1 MARELSLIALAGL
14 ALAGCDKGREATPP
28 GSTTVAVT
36 AAPHEGTAKAAPPL
50 VETSFFRVD
59 ARPLAPCTVGSTCE
73 AHLVL
78 TALGDYHVNDEYPTK
93 FVADA
98 ASEVAIEDQGTF
110 ALDGETRGTLTVRWK
125 AQKPGPARLVGAFK
139 LSVCTEE
146 NCKIEAPTIA
156 LDVTSS

>member
-1 MARELSLIALAGL
+1 MARELALIALAGL
-14 ALAGCDKGREATPP
+14 ALAGCDKDREAAPA
-28 GSTTVAVT
+28 GRTTGAVT
-36 AAPHEGTAKAAPPL
+36 AAPHEGTAKTAPPL
-50 VETSFFRVD
+50 VETAFFRVD
-59 ARPLAPCTVGSTCE
+59 AGPLAPCTAGSTCE
-73 AHLVL
+73 AQLVL

-98 ASEVAIEDQGTF
+98 ASEVAVEGQGTF

-125 AQKPGPARLVGAFK
+125 APTPGRAKLVGAFK

-146 NCKIEAPTIA
+146 NCKIEAPKIA